1 MNSFDDIS
9 LAYDNT
15 IDWDARLSR
24 EMPFLLSLLGKP
36 ESKRILDIACGSG
49 RHSVALAA
57 KGLQVIGLDMS
68 RTMIQAANKH
78 AEANKVKPT
87 FIVADMID
95 VESMVEGYF
104 DLIFCLGNSL
114 ALLHDVDSVRSL
126 VKTIYRRLNDDGC
139 FLAQI
144 LNFEEIHWTGFR
156 NFPTKTG
163 SLSDGTKV
171 TFSRMFEHTDYPDSS
186 TLIMS
191 VFRKT
196 NDDWVS
202 EVSTQKVLN
211 LNFGIMDNILN
222 TIGFRHVEFFSDY
235 NESPFE
241 KKASRNMVIRAI
253 K

>member
-1 MNSFDDIS
+1 MNSFDDVS

-15 IDWDARLSR
+15 IDWDARLNR

-36 ESKRILDIACGSG
+36 ENKRILDIACGSG

-68 RTMIQAANKH
+68 RTMIEAANKH
-78 AEANKVKPT
+78 AEANRVKLT
-87 FIVADMID
+87 FILSDMVDID
-95 VESMVEGYF
+95 SVVEGSF

-114 ALLHDVDSVRSL
+114 ALLHDTGSVRQL
-126 VKTIYRRLNDDGC
+126 VKTIHSRLNDGAA
-139 FLAQI
+139 FVTQV

-163 SLSDGTKV
+163 RLSDGTEV
-171 TFSRMFEHTDYPDSS
+171 TFSRLLEHTDYPDSS

-191 VFRKT
+191 VFKKE
-196 NDDWVS
+196 NDDWIS

-211 LNFGIMDNILN
+211 LNYNIMSDVLSTAGFG
-222 TIGFRHVEFFSDY
+222 HVEFFSDY

-241 KKASRNMVIRAI
+241 RKSSRSIVIRAT

>member
-15 IDWDARLSR
+15 IDWDARLNR
-24 EMPFLLSLLGKP
+24 EIPFLVSLLKKP
-36 ESKRILDIACGSG
+36 EKKRVLDVACGSG

-57 KGLQVIGLDMS
+57 QGAEVIGFDMS
-68 RTMIQAANKH
+68 RTMIQAAQKL
-78 AEANKVKPT
+78 AEEKKVNPT
-87 FIVADMID
+87 FIVADMVD
-95 VESMVEGYF
+95 VESIIEGYF
-104 DLIFCLGNSL
+104 DLIFVLGNSL
-114 ALLHDVDSVRSL
+114 ALLYDIDSVRSF
-126 VKTIYRRLNDDGC
+126 VKTIYQRLNDGGH
-139 FLAQI
+139 FSAQV

-156 NFPTKTG
+156 NFPAKTG
-163 SLSDGTKV
+163 KLIDGTEV

-211 LNFGIMDNILN
+211 LNFGIMTNILS
-222 TIGFRHVEFFSDY
+222 TTGFRDVEFFSDY

-241 KKASRNMVIRAI
+241 KKVSRNMVIRAT

>member
-24 EMPFLLSLLGKP
+24 EMPFLLSLLRRP
-36 ESKRILDIACGSG
+36 ENKRILDLACGSG

-57 KGLQVIGLDMS
+57 QGFDVIGLDMS
-68 RTMIQAANKH
+68 KVMIQAANKH
-78 AEANKVKPT
+78 AEDNKVKPA

-95 VESMVEGYF
+95 IDSVVEGSF

-114 ALLHDVDSVRSL
+114 ALLHDIDSIRQL
-126 VKTIYRRLNDDGC
+126 VKTIHNRLNDRAA
-139 FLAQI
+139 FIVQV

-163 SLSDGTKV
+163 KLSDETEV
-171 TFSRMFEHTDYPDSS
+171 TFSRMFEHSDYPDSS

-191 VFRKT
+191 VFRME
-196 NDDWVS
+196 DDNWIS

-211 LNFGIMDNILN
+211 LNYNIMIEILSMA
-222 TIGFRHVEFFSDY
+222 GFRQVEFFSDY
-235 NESPFE
+235 NESSFE
-241 KKASRNMVIRAI
+241 RKASRNMVIRAI

>member
-1 MNSFDDIS
+1 MNSFDEIS

-15 IDWDARLSR
+15 IDWVARLNR
-24 EMPFLLSLLGKP
+24 EIPFLVSLLNEP
-36 ESKRILDIACGSG
+36 EKKRVLDIACGSG

-57 KGLQVIGLDMS
+57 QGAEVVGFDMS
-68 RTMIQAANKH
+68 RTMIEAAQKH
-78 AEANKVKPT
+78 AEENRVKPT
-87 FIVADMID
+87 FIVADMVDID
-95 VESMVEGYF
+95 SIVEGYF
-104 DLIFCLGNSL
+104 DLIFVLGNSL
-114 ALLHDVDSVRSL
+114 ALLHDIDSVRSL
-126 VKTIYRRLNDDGC
+126 VETIYQRLNDGGS
-139 FLAQI
+139 FLAQV

-163 SLSDGTKV
+163 KLNDGTEV
-171 TFSRMFEHTDYPDSS
+171 TFSRIFEHSDYPVSS

-211 LNFGIMDNILN
+211 LNYSIMSDMLNIV
-222 TIGFRHVEFFSDY
+222 GFRDVEFFSDY

-241 KKASRNMVIRAI
+241 KKVSRNMVIRAI
-253 K
+253 R